1 MSKANEKN
9 SKTRKKQIITEI
21 HKTIKIKMLWKIW
34 KDLKC
39 GLQDFERN
47 ENDTSKMDEV
57 FNYVK

>member
-1 MSKANEKN
+1 
-9 SKTRKKQIITEI
+9 
-21 HKTIKIKMLWKIW
+21 MLWKIW

-47 ENDTSKMDEV
+47 KNDTSKLDEV

>member
-1 MSKANEKN
+1 
-9 SKTRKKQIITEI
+9 
-21 HKTIKIKMLWKIW
+21 MLWKIL

-47 ENDTSKMDEV
+47 KNDTSKLDEV